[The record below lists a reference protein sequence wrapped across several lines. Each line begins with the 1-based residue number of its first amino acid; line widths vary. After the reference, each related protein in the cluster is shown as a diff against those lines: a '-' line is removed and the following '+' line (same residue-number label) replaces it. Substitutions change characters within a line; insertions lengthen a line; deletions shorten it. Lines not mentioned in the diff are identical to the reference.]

1 MLGPPKP
8 RRLDEPIAVSLEDLV
23 PPNHFYRYLEARLN
37 LVFVRDWVRDLYSDR
52 GRPGIDPVV
61 FFKLQLILF
70 FEGIRSERQLIE
82 TASLNLAHRWYLGYA
97 LDEPLPDH
105 SSLTRIRER
114 LGLPVFRRFFEHVV
128 ELCQHADL
136 IWGRELLVD
145 ATKVRGNAALDS
157 LVPRLAEV
165 VDGHL
170 IPLFERRTE
179 AEAPKPVA
187 DGEAPRLLHP
197 DAPVYEAM
205 ADGNQGR
212 RWDLLEECRLAP
224 DRPLSPGYR
233 RLSSSRISRT
243 DPDATPMTM
252 ADKRV
257 ALGYQ
262 THYLVD
268 GGKARVILH
277 ALITPADV
285 MENQPLLDQ
294 LRRAIFRW
302 KLRPERLIADTMYG
316 TIENIRDLEEQGI
329 HAFVPLPNWEHKT
342 AYYGPAKFTYDA
354 ERDVYVC
361 PQGMLLHPCRREQK
375 AEKTEYRADPAI
387 CNACPAKAA
396 CTPSNRGRQV
406 HRSFHA
412 DHLERVRGYHATEA
426 YAKAMRKRRVW
437 LEPLFAEAKQW
448 HGLERFRLRGLPQV
462 NAEGLLVAAGQ
473 NLKRFLAAT
482 GWGRRHAPCGSLVA
496 LPNEPGRLSTV
507 LS

>member
-23 PPNHFYRYLEARLN
+23 PPDHFYRHLEAGLD
-37 LVFVRDWVRDLYSDR
+37 LGFVRQWVRDRYADR

-70 FEGIRSERQLIE
+70 FEGIRSERRLIE

-128 ELCQHADL
+128 GLCRDAGL
-136 IWGRELLVD
+136 VWGRELLVD

-170 IPLFERRTE
+170 VPLFGRGAE
-179 AEAPKPVA
+179 AEAPEPAAV
-187 DGEAPRLLHP
+187 GEAPPLLHP
-197 DAPVYEAM
+197 DAPAAAAG
-205 ADGNQGR
+205 ADGGR
-212 RWDLLEECRLAP
+212 RWDVLEECRLAP
-224 DRPLSPGYR
+224 DRPFSPGYR

-257 ALGYQ
+257 ALGYHV
-262 THYLVD
+262 HYLVD
-268 GGKARVILH
+268 GGRSRVILH
-277 ALITPADV
+277 ALVTPADV

-302 KLRPERLIADTMYG
+302 KLRPARLIGDTTYG
-316 TIENIRDLEEQGI
+316 TIENVRALEEQGI
-329 HAFVPLPNWEHKT
+329 RAFVPLPDWEHKT
-342 AYYGPAKFTYDA
+342 PYYGPARFEYA
-354 ERDVYVC
+354 AARDVYVC
-361 PQGMLLHPCRREQK
+361 PQGEALRPFRREQK
-375 AEKTEYRADPAI
+375 AEKTEYRADAAT
-387 CNACPAKAA
+387 CNACPAKALR
-396 CTPSNRGRQV
+396 TPSENGRQV

-412 DHLERVRGYHATEA
+412 EYLERVRSYHETEA
-426 YAKAMRKRRVW
+426 NKAAMVNPGAGAREGQRRRPPGGRGP
-437 LEPLFAEAKQW
+437 EP
-448 HGLERFRLRGLPQV
+448 
-462 NAEGLLVAAGQ
+462 
-473 NLKRFLAAT
+473 
-482 GWGRRHAPCGSLVA
+482 
-496 LPNEPGRLSTV
+496 
-507 LS
+507 